1 IDEEVDAIILD
12 ESYIDVIKEYDS
24 ESLEKLR
31 KIHTIEI
38 QTKIQIE
45 KSNKNIS
52 STPFVVYV
60 SGIDTMGRISS
71 NARSDVNILLAVNPN
86 DKKVAIVSTPRDYYL
101 TLPSKNKKDKLT
113 HAGIYGINE
122 SVKALSSL
130 YGVNVDYYVR
140 INFSSFIDIIDTIG
154 GIEVDVEKDFC
165 ESNELRSLEQKDL
178 ICLKKGVQNLNGKQA
193 LAYARNRHAFANGDI
208 ARGNHQME
216 IIKGIINKVN
226 SKEILSNYNK
236 LIDSMK
242 GKMLTNMN
250 IDDIY
255 KIAKKELKDNG
266 QYEINSYT
274 PKISDMNKLADC
286 YSIGDYAYVLEGDE
300 DSVKDIS
307 DKLKEV
313 LK

>member
-1 IDEEVDAIILD
+1 MIVRDIFFLD
-12 ESYIDVIKEYDS
+12 LNMGNFAV
-24 ESLEKLR
+24 
-31 KIHTIEI
+31 
-38 QTKIQIE
+38 QT
-45 KSNKNIS
+45 
-52 STPFVVYV
+52 
-60 SGIDTMGRISS
+60 
-71 NARSDVNILLAVNPN
+71 
-86 DKKVAIVSTPRDYYL
+86 
-101 TLPSKNKKDKLT
+101 
-113 HAGIYGINE
+113 
-122 SVKALSSL
+122 
-130 YGVNVDYYVR
+130 
-140 INFSSFIDIIDTIG
+140 
-154 GIEVDVEKDFC
+154 
-165 ESNELRSLEQKDL
+165 
-178 ICLKKGVQNLNGKQA
+178 LNGKQA

-242 GKMLTNMN
+242 GKILTNMN

-286 YSIGDYAYVLEGDE
+286 YSIGDYAYVLEGDA